1 MSILQ
6 FLLLWIIA
14 ALCGAVAQSIT
25 GYSMGGCLAS
35 TAIGFIG
42 AILGQWFAQTADLP
56 LYYTVTLGGEVFPVV
71 WAIIG
76 SVVFV
81 LVVGLI
87 TRGRRR

>member
-1 MSILQ
+1 MSIGG

-14 ALCGAVAQSIT
+14 AICGAIAQSIT
-25 GYSMGGCLAS
+25 GYSLGGCLVS

-42 AILGQWFAQTADLP
+42 AIIGHWLARISGLP
-56 LYYTVTLGGEVFPVV
+56 LLFSITIGGEVFPVV

-81 LVVGLI
+81 ILIGLI
-87 TRGRRR
+87 TRKRRR